1 MPRQKGLLGITST
14 RTLTD
19 FEVAK
24 INAVIKVAK
33 SRKDK
38 VKNLSVG
45 FGTVT
50 EIVKGAYIFTHTNYI
65 WNEIRSEQR
74 VYADELQT
82 FIYLENQENL
92 KGNTSFK
99 LLGKPNA

>member
-1 MPRQKGLLGITST
+1 MPRQKGILGITST

-38 VKNLSVG
+38 IKNLSVG
-45 FGTVT
+45 FGTLT
-50 EIVKGAYIFTHTNYI
+50 QIVKGAYLFTHTNYV
-65 WNEIRSEQR
+65 WNEVRSDQR
-74 VYADELQT
+74 VYADELKT
-82 FIYLENQENL
+82 WIYLENQKNL
-92 KGNTSFK
+92 KGISSFK
-99 LLGKPNA
+99 LITNQR

>member
-1 MPRQKGLLGITST
+1 MPRQKGILGITST

-38 VKNLSVG
+38 IKNLSVG
-45 FGTVT
+45 FGTLT
-50 EIVKGAYIFTHTNYI
+50 QIVKGAYLFTHTNYV
-65 WNEIRSEQR
+65 WNEVRSDQR
-74 VYADELQT
+74 VYADELKT
-82 FIYLENQENL
+82 WIYLENQKYL
-92 KGNTSFK
+92 KGISSFK
-99 LLGKPNA
+99 LITNQR